1 MIGKADTASL
11 PETSTTNASLQKPKQ
26 PRTIMVNPG
35 VMIRERFNIV
45 PLIEW

>member
-1 MIGKADTASL
+1 M
-11 PETSTTNASLQKPKQ
+11 NASLQKPKQ

-35 VMIRERFNIV
+35 VMIRERFDIV